1 MSETSKIIVITGGSS
16 GIGTEMAQYFAS
28 QGWDVAITY
37 AGNAAG
43 AESTVA
49 AIEAQ
54 GQRAFMMQCDVGYKD
69 QVDTFLDAVT
79 AELGLPTVLVN
90 NAGVQTWAPFL
101 ELEEADW
108 DRTIRTNLKGYFL
121 CTQKYARLCVEH
133 KRPGNVVM
141 IGSGSNKVPFPRLVD
156 YSASKGG
163 IENLTQV
170 AAIELGEH
178 RIRVNCVAPGA
189 IEIERTRREA
199 PEYADTWGNLAPV
212 GRVGNSLDIA
222 RAVEYFGSEN
232 ASYVTGQTLY
242 VDGGVFTLPNWPESE
257 YD

>member
-1 MSETSKIIVITGGSS
+1 MSESRKIVAITGGSS

-28 QGWDVAITY
+28 RGWDVAITY

-43 AESTVA
+43 AETTIA

-54 GQRAFMMQCDVGYKD
+54 GQRGFMMQCDVGYKT
-69 QVDTFLDAVT
+69 QVDDFLDQLT
-79 AELGLPTVLVN
+79 AELGLPDLLVN

-101 ELEEADW
+101 ELQEEDW

-121 CTQKYARLCVEH
+121 CTQKYARLCVENN
-133 KRPGNVVM
+133 RPGNVVM
-141 IGSGSNKVPFPRLVD
+141 IGSGCNKVPFPRLVD

-189 IEIERTRREA
+189 IEIERTRLEA
-199 PEYADTWGNLAPV
+199 PEYATTWGNLAPV
-212 GRVGNSLDIA
+212 GRVGNSRDIA
-222 RAVEYFGSEN
+222 QAVEYFGTDS

-242 VDGGVFTLPNWPESE
+242 VDGGVFTLPNWPDYE
-257 YD
+257 

>member
-1 MSETSKIIVITGGSS
+1 MSEPSKIIVITGGSS
-16 GIGTEMAQYFAS
+16 GIGTEMAQYFAG

-37 AGNAAG
+37 IGNVSG
-43 AESTVA
+43 AEATVA

-54 GQRAFMMQCDVGYKD
+54 GQRSFMMQCDVGYKAE
-69 QVDTFLDAVT
+69 VDAFLDKVT
-79 AELGLPTVLVN
+79 EDLGLPDLLVN

-101 ELEEADW
+101 ELQEEDW

-121 CTQKYARLCVEH
+121 CTQKYGRLCVEH
-133 KRPGNVVM
+133 KRPGNVVF
-141 IGSGSNKVPFPRLVD
+141 IGSGCNKVPFPRLVD

-170 AAIELGEH
+170 AAIELGEYH
-178 RIRVNCVAPGA
+178 IRVNCVAPGA
-189 IEIERTRREA
+189 IEIERTRQEA
-199 PEYADTWGNLAPV
+199 PEYANTWGNLAPV
-212 GRVGNSLDIA
+212 GRVGNSIDIA
-222 RAVEYFGSEN
+222 QAVEYFGSDN

-242 VDGGVFTLPNWPESE
+242 VDGGVFTQPNWPD

>member
-1 MSETSKIIVITGGSS
+1 MNEASKIVVITGGSS

-28 QGWDVAITY
+28 RGWDVAITY

-54 GQRAFMMQCDVGYKD
+54 GQRSFMMQCDVGYKA
-69 QVDTFLDAVT
+69 QVDAFLDRVT
-79 AELGLPTVLVN
+79 AELGLPDLLVN

-101 ELEEADW
+101 ELQEEDW

-121 CTQKYARLCVEH
+121 CTQKYGRLCVEH
-133 KRPGNVVM
+133 QRPGNVVM
-141 IGSGSNKVPFPRLVD
+141 IGSGCSKVPFPKLVD

-163 IENLTQV
+163 IESLTQV

-189 IEIERTRREA
+189 IEIERTRLEA
-199 PEYADTWGNLAPV
+199 PEYATTWGNLAPV
-212 GRVGNSLDIA
+212 GRVGNSRDIA
-222 RAVEYFGSEN
+222 QAVEYFGTEKS
-232 ASYVTGQTLY
+232 SYVTGQTLY
-242 VDGGVFTLPNWPESE
+242 VDGGVFTLPNWPDYE
-257 YD
+257 

>member
-1 MSETSKIIVITGGSS
+1 MSKTSKVVVITGGSS
-16 GIGTEMAQYFAS
+16 GIGSEMAQYFAS

-43 AESTVA
+43 AESTLE
-49 AIEAQ
+49 AIEAA
-54 GQRAFMMQCDVGYKD
+54 GQRGFVMHCDVGYKSE
-69 QVDTFLDAVT
+69 VDAFLDQVT
-79 AELGLPTVLVN
+79 AELGLPQLLVN

-101 ELEEADW
+101 ELQEDDW

-121 CTQKYARLCVEH
+121 CTQKYARLCVEQG
-133 KRPGNVVM
+133 KPGNVVM
-141 IGSGSNKVPFPRLVD
+141 IGSGCNKVPFPRLVD

-163 IENLTQV
+163 IENLTQI

-189 IEIERTRREA
+189 IEIERTRLET
-199 PEYADTWGNLAPV
+199 PEYASTWGDLAPL
-212 GRVGNSLDIA
+212 GRVGYSLDIA
-222 RAVEYFGSEN
+222 QAVEYFGSEK

-242 VDGGVFTLPNWPESE
+242 VDGGVFTLPNWPD
-257 YD
+257 YK